1 MIVVDAMNVIGC
13 RPDGWWADRDGA
25 LIRLV
30 EDLGDAGVTALV
42 VADGSP
48 VGGLPAGH
56 HGPVELAYASRRG
69 PNAADD
75 EIAARVAALDN
86 PSEATV
92 ATSDRDLARR
102 VRAHGAVVV
111 GARAFRERLDSRLG

>member
-1 MIVVDAMNVIGC
+1 MNVIGC

-30 EDLGDAGVTALV
+30 EDLSDAGVPALV
-42 VADGSP
+42 VADGAP
-48 VGGLPAGH
+48 VRDLPPGYHGL
-56 HGPVELAYASRRG
+56 VELAYASRRG

-75 EIAARVAALDN
+75 EIAARVAALDD

-102 VRAHGAVVV
+102 VRSHGAVVV
-111 GARAFRERLDSRLG
+111 GARSFRDRLERRLS

>member
-1 MIVVDAMNVIGC
+1 MNVIGC

-30 EDLGDAGVTALV
+30 EDLGDAGVPALV
-42 VADGSP
+42 VADGAP
-48 VGGLPAGH
+48 VRDLPPGY

-75 EIAARVAALDN
+75 EIAARVAALDD

-111 GARAFRERLDSRLG
+111 GARSFRDRLERRLS

>member
-1 MIVVDAMNVIGC
+1 MLVVDAMNVIGC

-30 EDLGDAGVTALV
+30 EDLGDAGVPALV
-42 VADGSP
+42 VADGAP
-48 VGGLPAGH
+48 VRDLPPGH

-75 EIAARVAALDN
+75 EIAARVAALDD

-111 GARAFRERLDSRLG
+111 GARSFRDRLERRLR